1 MKGLLRSI
9 PSPIPWPIPV
19 LVMVA
24 LVACGG
30 TTGAS
35 PVPSGPSGSLGVMTA
50 DAGTE
55 ALTALCELRNVT
67 DRDQA
72 NALFFDHAHQTLHV
86 LAAAT
91 EPVDRVPAAGLLEA
105 KQVVEADLLADTLP
119 ETFADDVDALLVAT
133 RGALEAVDLP
143 APGC

>member
-1 MKGLLRSI
+1 MKRLLRH
-9 PSPIPWPIPV
+9 IPWHIPALV
-19 LVMVA
+19 LIA
-24 LVACGG
+24 LVACGSG
-30 TTGAS
+30 TPGAS
-35 PVPSGPSGSLGVMTA
+35 PAPSGPSGSLGVMTA
-50 DAGTE
+50 DAGTQ
-55 ALTALCELRNVT
+55 ALTALCELRSVT

-72 NALFFDHAHQTLHV
+72 NAMFFDQAHQTLHV

-119 ETFADDVDALLVAT
+119 ETFADDVGALLVAT

>member
-1 MKGLLRSI
+1 MRRPLGPIRVLALL
-9 PSPIPWPIPV
+9 V
-19 LVMVA
+19 

-30 TTGAS
+30 GGEPTPA
-35 PVPSGPSGSLGVMTA
+35 VSGPSGSLGVMTA
-50 DAGTE
+50 DAGTQ
-55 ALTALCELRNVT
+55 ALSVLCELQSVT

-72 NALFFDHAHQTLHV
+72 NALFFDHAHLTLHV

-119 ETFADDVDALLVAT
+119 ETFSDDVGALLEAT
-133 RGALEAVDLP
+133 RTALEAVGLP
-143 APGC
+143 SPAC

>member
-1 MKGLLRSI
+1 MRRPLGSI
-9 PSPIPWPIPV
+9 PV
-19 LVMVA
+19 FALLV

-30 TTGAS
+30 GGGPTPA
-35 PVPSGPSGSLGVMTA
+35 VSGPSGSLGVMTA
-50 DAGTE
+50 EAGTE
-55 ALTALCELRNVT
+55 ALAALCQLRSAT
-67 DRDQA
+67 DRDTA
-72 NALFFDHAHQTLHV
+72 NGLFFDRAHLTLHV

-119 ETFADDVDALLVAT
+119 ETFAGDVGALLVAT

>member
-1 MKGLLRSI
+1 MRRLLG
-9 PSPIPWPIPV
+9 PIPALV
-19 LVMVA
+19 LLA
-24 LVACGG
+24 LVACSGG
-30 TTGAS
+30 SADPTPA
-35 PVPSGPSGSLGVMTA
+35 PSGPSGSLGVMTA
-50 DAGTE
+50 DGGTQ
-55 ALTALCELRNVT
+55 ALAALCELRSVA
-67 DRDQA
+67 DRDTA

-119 ETFADDVDALLVAT
+119 ESFADDVGALLEAT

>member
-1 MKGLLRSI
+1 MKSPLRPAVVLL
-9 PSPIPWPIPV
+9 
-19 LVMVA
+19 A

-30 TTGAS
+30 GTPGAS
-35 PVPSGPSGSLGVMTA
+35 PAPSGPSGSLGVMTA
-50 DAGTE
+50 DAGTQ
-55 ALTALCELRNVT
+55 ALAALCELRGVT
-67 DRDQA
+67 DRDPA

-119 ETFADDVDALLVAT
+119 ETFADDVGALLVAT

>member
-1 MKGLLRSI
+1 MKGLLRLD
-9 PSPIPWPIPV
+9 PV
-19 LVMVA
+19 ADPRLVLVA

-30 TTGAS
+30 DTPGAS
-35 PVPSGPSGSLGVMTA
+35 PAPSGPSGSLGVMTA
-50 DAGTE
+50 DAGTQ
-55 ALTALCELRNVT
+55 ALTALCELRTVT

-119 ETFADDVDALLVAT
+119 ETFADDVGALLVAT

-143 APGC
+143 APDC

>member
-1 MKGLLRSI
+1 MTRPFGPICAFVLL
-9 PSPIPWPIPV
+9 
-19 LVMVA
+19 A

-30 TTGAS
+30 DTPAAS
-35 PVPSGPSGSLGVMTA
+35 PAPSGPSGSLGVMTA
-50 DAGTE
+50 DAGTQ
-55 ALTALCELRNVT
+55 ALTALCELRSVT

-72 NALFFDHAHQTLHV
+72 NALFFDQAHLTLHV

-119 ETFADDVDALLVAT
+119 QTFADDVGALLVAT
-133 RGALEAVDLP
+133 RGALKTVDLP

>member
-1 MKGLLRSI
+1 MKRRFCLALVLL
-9 PSPIPWPIPV
+9 
-19 LVMVA
+19 A

-30 TTGAS
+30 DTTGAS
-35 PVPSGPSGSLGVMTA
+35 PAPSGPSGSLGVMTA
-50 DAGTE
+50 DAGTQ
-55 ALTALCELRNVT
+55 ALTALCELRSVT
-67 DRDQA
+67 DLDQA
-72 NALFFDHAHQTLHV
+72 NALFFDHAHLTLHV

-119 ETFADDVDALLVAT
+119 VTFADDVGALLVAT
-133 RGALEAVDLP
+133 RGALETVDLP